1 MSGRPETAM
10 GRECRIADTVCFC
23 VSCPSDKLIIFCRAP
38 KYTYTIAKL
47 YFAVRSRSSLPD
59 VFHSHRWQRMK
70 ENVDA
75 IHLIDICFLAA
86 YPLVNIWRVSRIQ
99 TVPEETIMMNK
110 DNFILIQT
118 KLKEHDEAATQD
130 FLDSFRE
137 ELVYE
142 LTELFID
149 RKKEEL
155 DKQLHSS
162 KRMKKMLSGF
172 ADNNISYRIGI
183 IMGILETMES
193 LVHRQTVQNEVNIK
207 ISALFSKETNK
218 KILLYL
224 YDHPGSQHK
233 VIAEALGIRPNYLS
247 QQMRELEEAGGVVR
261 YGVDR
266 RSFYELTL
274 DGQAFIEKNKGR
286 KEHPVF
292 TYDLVKQIGL
302 DEKCIYG
309 EMDFRAIPG
318 KQKALLA
325 GEAKTPYVCGKA
337 TFSRKRKEEATH
349 AK

>member
-1 MSGRPETAM
+1 
-10 GRECRIADTVCFC
+10 
-23 VSCPSDKLIIFCRAP
+23 
-38 KYTYTIAKL
+38 
-47 YFAVRSRSSLPD
+47 
-59 VFHSHRWQRMK
+59 
-70 ENVDA
+70 
-75 IHLIDICFLAA
+75 
-86 YPLVNIWRVSRIQ
+86 
-99 TVPEETIMMNK
+99 MMNK

-302 DEKCIYG
+302 DEKCICG
-309 EMDFRAIPG
+309 EVDFGGTPG

-337 TFSRKRKEEATH
+337 TFSGKRKEEATH